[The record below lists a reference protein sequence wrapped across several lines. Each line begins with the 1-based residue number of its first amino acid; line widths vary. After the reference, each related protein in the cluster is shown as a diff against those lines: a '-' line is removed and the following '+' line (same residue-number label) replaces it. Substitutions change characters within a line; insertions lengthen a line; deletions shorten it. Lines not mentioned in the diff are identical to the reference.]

1 MRVRVRL
8 HGHLHAYVE
17 SKSSEFELELPSETT
32 LTELIRNL
40 KIPDPEIWI
49 VSLNG
54 NRVPLSTV
62 LSDNDTVSVFPPV
75 SGG

>member
-1 MRVRVRL
+1 MRIRVRL
-8 HGHLHAYVE
+8 HGHLHTYVE
-17 SKSSEFELELPSETT
+17 SKNSEFELEIPSETT
-32 LTELIRNL
+32 LAGLICNL